1 MIARFNRAELSRI
14 AGNIKTLTGVSVTV
28 IDEAYQEIAGSGDEY
43 TYCDRLNSILKNYSL
58 CANCNKELLEKCTK
72 SKKTE
77 YHICHAG
84 LYDFATP
91 IIKNDICVGYILM
104 GRVRLKNSLQI
115 QKYTGIDD
123 GTLDSLYY
131 ELPVLTEEQID
142 VLADLMQD
150 IIFDRAITIESDN
163 DFEKILEFIKDT
175 LSQKLTVEEICREFH
190 ISKTTLYNMFQKKF
204 GVSVND
210 YVVDLK
216 MKKAQ
221 YLLQNTNKTI
231 GKIAE
236 EVGFSNQTYFCK
248 LFKNFTNGKT
258 PKQVR
263 QNAKL
268 KE

>member
-1 MIARFNRAELSRI
+1 M
-14 AGNIKTLTGVSVTV
+14 
-28 IDEAYQEIAGSGDEY
+28 
-43 TYCDRLNSILKNYSL
+43 
-58 CANCNKELLEKCTK
+58 
-72 SKKTE
+72 
-77 YHICHAG
+77 
-84 LYDFATP
+84 
-91 IIKNDICVGYILM
+91 
-104 GRVRLKNSLQI
+104 QI

-163 DFEKILEFIKDT
+163 DFERILEFIKDT